1 MTGRTEMENINSV
14 TICGNLTRDP
24 ETRQTASGMQIM
36 SFGVASNERKKNPQT
51 GEWEDY
57 ANFIDVTMFGNRVDA
72 LSGILAKG
80 MKVCI
85 HGKLHYSSWDDKN
98 GGGKR
103 SKLEVIA
110 DSIELMAQRGNAQ
123 SPAAAQTSYLDD
135 DCPF

>member
-14 TICGNLTRDP
+14 TISGNLTRDP
-24 ETRQTASGMQIM
+24 ETRQTASGMPIM
-36 SFGVASNERKKNPQT
+36 SFGVASNERKKNNQ
-51 GEWEDY
+51 GEWDDY
-57 ANFIDVTMFGNRVDA
+57 ANFIDVTMFGNRVNA

-123 SPAAAQTSYLDD
+123 SPAPAQTSYLDD
-135 DCPF
+135 AIPF